1 MQRAS
6 VPVADLF
13 RLWANPSLTRMEVA
27 RELGVTYRKLTT
39 LASRHHLPKRDVV
52 AVQDDEGGRPDD
64 WGEPEADDSL
74 DLSPWVQ
81 GRIREL
87 GIVGGCRRRDV

>member
-6 VPVADLF
+6 VSVADLF
-13 RLWANPSLTRMEVA
+13 RLWSNPSLTRMEVA

-39 LASRHHLPKRDVV
+39 LASRHHLPKRE
-52 AVQDDEGGRPDD
+52 AVLQDDEGGRPDD

>member
-13 RLWANPSLTRMEVA
+13 RLWADPSLTRMEVA

-52 AVQDDEGGRPDD
+52 AVQDGGRPDD

-87 GIVGGCRRRDV
+87 GIVGGCWRRDV